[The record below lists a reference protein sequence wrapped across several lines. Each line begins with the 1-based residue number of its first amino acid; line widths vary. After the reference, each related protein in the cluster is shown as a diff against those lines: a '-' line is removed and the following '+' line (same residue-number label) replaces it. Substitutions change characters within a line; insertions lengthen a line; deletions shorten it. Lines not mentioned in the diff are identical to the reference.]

1 MEAVSGKPTDTGI
14 DLPLNCNA
22 EGLWLSDW
30 SPLISM
36 LQNKQLTIPDRSR
49 CFHASL
55 AMALLKQAKQIRT
68 EHHFTAVGLTGG
80 VFQNRVL
87 TEHVST
93 LLRTEGFKVYL
104 PKQVP
109 GNDAGISFGQIIEAG
124 SQLR

>member
-1 MEAVSGKPTDTGI
+1 
-14 DLPLNCNA
+14 
-22 EGLWLSDW
+22 
-30 SPLISM
+30 M
-36 LQNKQLTIPDRSR
+36 LQNKQLTIPERSS

-55 AMALLKQAKQIRT
+55 AMALVKQAKQIRA
-68 EHHFTAVGLTGG
+68 ERDFIVVGLTGG

-87 TEHVST
+87 TEYVST
-93 LLRTEGFKVYL
+93 LLQAEGFKVYL